1 MHKLV
6 STVALCAALVAC
18 AEAGPQG
25 GGELGTTGVSKTTGG
40 AQLGA
45 SAGGLIVAPFRT
57 SLGRDDQKAL
67 HDATANALENT
78 LPNQAAPWRNPS
90 SGDYGT
96 VTPGPV
102 QQVASGQY
110 CREFQQTIIAGGRE
124 QQGHGR
130 ACRQADS
137 SWKMVQ

>member
-18 AEAGPQG
+18 AQWGPPGGSGAAGVNETSGAPA
-25 GGELGTTGVSKTTGG
+25 GVS
-40 AQLGA
+40 
-45 SAGGLIVAPFRT
+45 AGDLIGSPLAT
-57 SLGRDDQKAL
+57 SLDRADRDAL
-67 HDATANALENT
+67 QAATANALENS
-78 LPNQAAPWRNPS
+78 LPNQVLPWRNAA
-90 SGDYGT
+90 SGNYGT

-110 CREFQQTIIAGGRE
+110 CRPFQQTIIVGGRE

-130 ACRQADS
+130 ACRQPDN
-137 SWKMVQ
+137 SWHMVQ